1 MAYMLITVCE
11 REISTE
17 KFETMLEA
25 QKAMKKELNEVT
37 DTNEDGDDFELG
49 EFSAW
54 ANADSGDCNYDWKI
68 VAI

>member
-17 KFETMLEA
+17 KFNTMEEA
-25 QKAMKKELNEVT
+25 REAMEKELNEVT
-37 DTNEDGDDFELG
+37 NTSEDGDEFELG

-54 ANADSGDCNYDWKI
+54 ANTDGGDYNYDWEI

>member
-17 KFETMLEA
+17 KFKTMAEA
-25 QKAMKKELNEVT
+25 QKAMEKELNEVT
-37 DTNEDGDDFELG
+37 DTENDEFELG
-49 EFSAW
+49 EYSAW
-54 ANADSGDCNYDWKI
+54 ANTDGGDYNYDWEI